1 MPEQAND
8 LSAVISAVL
17 TGTRMLVGIAARSL
31 AAVEDRVTLPQF
43 RMLVVL
49 AWHGETKLVTLADVL
64 NVNSSTA
71 MRMAGRLAA
80 AELIVREVNP
90 DNRRESLIR
99 LTGEGQRIVDEVTSR
114 RRQEIGMIVSRLSP
128 EQCRALVEAMNAFN
142 EAGGEPSENGLN
154 PFGWPDDRSS

>member
-49 AWHGETKLVTLADVL
+49 AGHGETKLVTLADVL

-71 MRMAGRLAA
+71 MRMAGRLTA

-99 LTGEGQRIVDEVTSR
+99 LTGEGQRIVDEVTAR